1 MKFIV
6 MTLFPEL
13 IRDNLN
19 HSILKRGL
27 DNNLFEVDI
36 VDIREFSTN
45 KHKKVDDYPYGGGS
59 GMVMAAQPIYD
70 AYKSFSD
77 KLENN
82 TPIIYMSPKG
92 RKFDQSVAKE
102 LSKYEQIVF
111 LCGHYE
117 GVDERALQLVCNDC
131 ISIGD
136 FVLTG
141 GELPSIMMIDAI
153 SRLIPDVLHN
163 NESISEESF
172 ENDLL
177 EYPQYTRP
185 YEYMGLKVPDIL
197 LSGNHGKIKEY
208 RLKKSIEI
216 TKKYR
221 PDLWEKYNAKDSRN
235 K

>member
-102 LSKYEQIVF
+102 LSKYEQVVF

-208 RLKKSIEI
+208 RLEKSIEI